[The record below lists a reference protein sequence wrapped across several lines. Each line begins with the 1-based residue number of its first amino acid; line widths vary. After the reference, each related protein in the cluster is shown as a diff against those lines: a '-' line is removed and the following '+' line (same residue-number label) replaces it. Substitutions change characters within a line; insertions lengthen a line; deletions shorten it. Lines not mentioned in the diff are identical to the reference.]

1 MYVLVVGG
9 GKVGHYLSRGLL
21 EEGYEVLVL
30 ERDPKVCRDL
40 TDDLGSVVMQG
51 DGCEVATL
59 VQAGAARADAIIAA
73 TGDDEDNLI
82 VCQVVKLKFKVPRT
96 IALINDPKNESVFR
110 QLGIDETVSS
120 TKVILERIQVEMPSH
135 PLLHLL
141 ALRQYGLE
149 VVELK
154 VQADA
159 PVVGKRLRELPLPAE
174 SVILLI
180 FNKTNGAVVPTSE
193 TQLEAEDD
201 VIAVTRSESEDL
213 IRAIFTEQ

>member
-9 GKVGHYLSRGLL
+9 GKVGQYLTKGLL

-30 ERDPKVCRDL
+30 ERDPKVCHDL
-40 TDDLGSVVMQG
+40 TDELGSVVMHG

-59 VQAGAARADAIIAA
+59 IQAGAARADTIIAA

-154 VQADA
+154 VQ
-159 PVVGKRLRELPLPAE
+159 G
-174 SVILLI
+174 
-180 FNKTNGAVVPTSE
+180 
-193 TQLEAEDD
+193 
-201 VIAVTRSESEDL
+201 
-213 IRAIFTEQ
+213 